1 MYNPRQP
8 LDSFCVQLYS
18 SDLTLSIV
26 SSLHVTRSL
35 GWRLG
40 LQILTLLITVT
51 FFLGMFYRSASL
63 YHPQRRA
70 IMHLK
75 NQKRKIKMKKEDKSK
90 LLEEKVPII
99 DFYVLKSK
107 TIKILLTSTAVTSL
121 GLSTP
126 MFYLVI
132 IEVAKK
138 FREITNTYIV
148 WWL

>member
-8 LDSFCVQLYS
+8 LDSFCVQLHS
-18 SDLTLSIV
+18 SDLALSIV

-126 MFYLVI
+126 MFYLVNNRGG
-132 IEVAKK
+132 K
-138 FREITNTYIV
+138 EISRNY
-148 WWL
+148 

>member
-1 MYNPRQP
+1 
-8 LDSFCVQLYS
+8 
-18 SDLTLSIV
+18 
-26 SSLHVTRSL
+26 
-35 GWRLG
+35 
-40 LQILTLLITVT
+40 
-51 FFLGMFYRSASL
+51 
-63 YHPQRRA
+63 
-70 IMHLK
+70 MHLK